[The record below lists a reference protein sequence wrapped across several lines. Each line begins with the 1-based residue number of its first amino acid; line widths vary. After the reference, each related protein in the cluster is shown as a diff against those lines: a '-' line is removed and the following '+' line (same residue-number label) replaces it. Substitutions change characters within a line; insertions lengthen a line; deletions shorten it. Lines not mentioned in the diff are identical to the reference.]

1 MRLLNLKNYSINKQ
15 FLIMKKQLL
24 LLLFS
29 LFAVAGYARVISGTV
44 IAESDNLPVIGATV
58 MVQGTQRG
66 VATDFDGKFSIEV
79 KDGDVLN
86 VTYVGMIPQTVKI
99 GNQQSLNIVLKEN
112 SQVLGEVVVTAMG
125 QTQEKKKLN
134 FAVQSLDSDQLTA
147 GVSTNL
153 ASTLQGKVSGLQI
166 QGTGGSPNSSQ
177 TIQIRAISS
186 INTSQNNEPLIIVDG
201 VPVRGGGSSL
211 SDINPN
217 DIQHMSVLK
226 GAAASALYGQEA
238 ANGVIMIV
246 TKSGSDG
253 KLQVNANATFE
264 VSQAA
269 RVPEIQSRYTPGSK
283 GFYVLN
289 SGSGGWGPLLSS
301 KDKVY
306 DNVGDFLGTGFLQKY
321 DISMTGGTEKANAY
335 ASVAYSQNDGVV
347 PEDYKNQFNVFL
359 KTQFNPSEKIKIQLT
374 SSFKESK
381 ARGFGNAMSTVYN
394 WGINKNMADY
404 QTLEGYPNWSSRYDD
419 WSQVLPE
426 DRISATVSPYFGRYN
441 DKSETTSTRI
451 MLNGQISYEPI
462 KNLVFTGKIS
472 YDKGYSMYDSATVPR
487 FRESDFENPKADYLA
502 DYAYKFGAYTFQPSR
517 SERFNA
523 QFLATY
529 QRDLVKD
536 LNMNVL
542 FGIDWSEYNSL
553 SSQLAGQRFL
563 LEGDFYS
570 FANIDP
576 TTFTNSSSSDYYM
589 YLTHSKWNKFGYF
602 GELRFDY
609 RGIAQVSVTGRLDGS
624 STLKQVDCTY
634 FYPSITGGFMF
645 SEAFG
650 LANDWFSYGKVRGNW
665 AKVGKSCT
673 SYKFSDTFKNWSTF
687 PDGGWGNDPTIG
699 KALNL
704 EPEMCSSWEIGA
716 DLRFFKNRTRLD
728 LAYYSTTVDNQIVTV
743 RVSPAAGMILQ
754 TRNEG
759 CVENYGIEATLSQD
773 IFKTKD
779 FDWTA
784 TANFSLNRG
793 KVKSL
798 PDQIQQIDGT
808 NYGGIYPTAFLGGST
823 TGITGKDYVRD
834 PHGNVVCDENGY
846 PLVQTA
852 KQLYIGNREPDF
864 LLGLGSNFRYKD
876 LTVSFLFDGRC
887 GGDVVNLTGSSLISN
902 GQHHLY
908 DKYRNREIIF
918 KGVVASGVDANGNTI
933 YTPNKTPIILD
944 QTFIGTYFT
953 PVSSN
958 FIEDGSYIRLSYV
971 TVGYDLKNLLAKN
984 CPVKG
989 LNVSLTGRNLFL
1001 LTKYSGSDPQVQ
1013 ESGSAYGSGSGGF
1026 DRYGVPNTR
1035 SFNLSVKATF

>member
-29 LFAVAGYARVISGTV
+29 LFAVAGYARVITGTV
-44 IAESDNLPVIGATV
+44 IAESDKFPVIGATI

-86 VTYVGMIPQTVKI
+86 ISYVGMLPQTVKI
-99 GNQQSLNIVLKEN
+99 GNQETLNIVLKEN
-112 SQVLGEVVVTAMG
+112 SQVLSEVVVTAMG

-147 GVSTNL
+147 GVSSNL

-166 QGTGGSPNSSQ
+166 QSTGGSPNASQ

-186 INTSQNNEPLIIVDG
+186 INTAQNNEPLIILDG
-201 VPVRGGGSSL
+201 VAVRGGGSFL
-211 SDINPN
+211 NDMNPN
-217 DIQHMSVLK
+217 DIAHISVLK

-246 TKSGSDG
+246 TKSGSEG
-253 KLQVNANATFE
+253 KLQVSANATLE
-264 VSQAA
+264 VSNAA
-269 RVPEIQSRYTPGSK
+269 RVPQIQSKYAPGGA
-283 GFYVLN
+283 GFWVEN
-289 SGSGGWGPLLSS
+289 AGGGWGAPLAPGAQT
-301 KDKVY
+301 Y
-306 DNVGDFLGTGFLQKY
+306 DNVGDFLRTGFLQKY
-321 DISMTGGTEKANAY
+321 DLSMTGGTENSNAY
-335 ASVAYSQNDGVV
+335 ASVSYTQNEGVV

-359 KTQFNPSEKIKIQLT
+359 KAQFNPSEKVKIQLS

-381 ARGFGNAMSTVYN
+381 ARGFGNSMSSVYG
-394 WGINKNMADY
+394 WAITRNMSDY
-404 QTLEGYPNWSSRYDD
+404 ETLDGYPNWACRYDN
-419 WSQVLPE
+419 WEVLSDV
-426 DRISATVSPYFGRYN
+426 DRMTAGVSPYFGRYN

-451 MLNGQISYEPI
+451 LLNGQVSYEPI
-462 KNLVFTGKIS
+462 KDLVLTGKIG
-472 YDKGYSMYDSATVPR
+472 YDKGYSMYDAYTVPR
-487 FRESDFENPKADYLA
+487 VRETDFRDPNDSGLA
-502 DYAYKFGAYTFQPSR
+502 DYGYKYGSYTFQPSR
-517 SERFNA
+517 GERFNA

-529 QRDLVKD
+529 QRELFKD
-536 LNMNVL
+536 LNINVL
-542 FGIDWSEYNSL
+542 AGIDWTSYKSL
-553 SSQLAGQRFL
+553 SAQLAGQKFVL
-563 LEGDFYS
+563 GGEFYS
-570 FANIDP
+570 FQNVDP
-576 TTFTNSSSSDYYM
+576 SLFTNSASNDYYL
-589 YLTHSKWNKFGYF
+589 YLNHSSWNKYGYF

-609 RGIAQVSVTGRLDGS
+609 RGIAQMSVTGRLDGS
-624 STLKQVDCTY
+624 STLRQRDCTY

-645 SEAFG
+645 SELFN

-665 AKVGKSCT
+665 AKVGKSGPAN
-673 SYKFSDTFKNWSTF
+673 KFDDTFKNWSTF

-716 DLRFFKNRTRLD
+716 DLRFFKSRTRLD

-759 CVENYGIEATLSQD
+759 SVENYGIEATLAQD

-779 FDWTA
+779 FEWTA

-808 NYGGIYPTAFLGGST
+808 NYGGIYPTAFLGGSS

-834 PHGNVVCDENGY
+834 PNGNVVCDENGY
-846 PLVQTA
+846 PLIDTS

-864 LLGLGSNFRYKD
+864 LLGVGSNFRWKD
-876 LTVSFLFDGRC
+876 LTVGFLFDGRC
-887 GGDVVNLTGSSLISN
+887 GGDVVNITGSSLISN

-908 DKYRNREIIF
+908 DKYRNREVVWN
-918 KGVVASGVDANGNTI
+918 GVVATGVDGNGNTI
-933 YTPNKTPIILD
+933 YEPNKTAIILD
-944 QTFIGTYFT
+944 QTNINKYLYT
-953 PVSSN
+953 VSSN

-971 TVGYDLKNLLAKN
+971 TVGYDLKNLLSKN

-1013 ESGSAYGSGSGGF
+1013 ESGSSYGSGTGGF